1 MTSHL
6 TVEQHT
12 SPIQGLQDILQDSNY
27 NLMVLGGTADE
38 SYFSEATEDSN
49 PVAKALWNTRMKGNR
64 NAFVQN
70 NSQGNLIHSSSP
82 VPEVTGVCSRPCLR
96 CILNRVT
103 PLVKRRKYVV
113 IMCTCAM
120 LQLQCFVIIIVLMSL
135 VPASVSIFQVRQ
147 SCWMILIMFISLT
160 RALLTQ
166 WSNFHA
172 R

>member
-1 MTSHL
+1 MFAAFNFWVYNAALTSHL

-96 CILNRVT
+96 CI
-103 PLVKRRKYVV
+103 
-113 IMCTCAM
+113 
-120 LQLQCFVIIIVLMSL
+120 
-135 VPASVSIFQVRQ
+135 PAEHNLA
-147 SCWMILIMFISLT
+147 CDK
-160 RALLTQ
+160 
-166 WSNFHA
+166 
-172 R
+172 

>member
-1 MTSHL
+1 MFAAFNFWVYNAALTSHL

-82 VPEVTGVCSRPCLR
+82 VPEVTGVCSWPCLR
-96 CILNRVT
+96 CIHFRNKYEGFLTSKLNRVT
-103 PLVKRRKYVV
+103 PLEKRRKYVV
-113 IMCTCAM
+113 IMYLHVCNVAMAM
-120 LQLQCFVIIIVLMSL
+120 LCDHHRPNLS
-135 VPASVSIFQVRQ
+135 
-147 SCWMILIMFISLT
+147 
-160 RALLTQ
+160 
-166 WSNFHA
+166 
-172 R
+172 